1 MSTQEV
7 LDKYFKYDK
16 VIFFQSSDYHKI
28 IEGET
33 SLSYKKTGKV
43 ELWFS
48 GNNGDVCL
56 IATTDGEKLEAVI
69 KAIIYG

>member
-7 LDKYFKYDK
+7 LNKYFKEGK
-16 VIFFQSSDYHKI
+16 NLFFQSSDYHKM
-28 IEGET
+28 IEGDT
-33 SLSYKKTGKV
+33 SLRYEKTSKV

-69 KAIIYG
+69 KSIIYG